1 MLVENRRMNEDLAE
15 LLAHA
20 EFLAA
25 HDPLTGLF
33 NRRAL
38 FDDDLTAMA
47 GNSQMHMLLIDLDH
61 FKSLNDS
68 YGHEI
73 GDRALLLTSNSIRD
87 ALRGH
92 GDGSHFAVRLGGEEF
107 AVFLD
112 DPDEERVAL
121 FAEDLCQAIAALHD
135 PLELPRATSASIGL
149 TQHQKGASLDQ
160 TMRRA
165 DEAMYRAKAGG
176 RNRVRRT
183 DRVDR

>member
-15 LLAHA
+15 LLALA

-25 HDPLTGLF
+25 HDPLTGPF

-38 FDDDLTAMA
+38 FEGDLTAMA

-73 GDRALLLTSNSIRD
+73 GDRALVLTSNSIRD

-107 AVFLD
+107 
-112 DPDEERVAL
+112 EERVAL

-135 PLELPRATSASIGL
+135 PLELPRGATSASIGL
-149 TQHQKGASLDQ
+149 TQHQKGASLDR
-160 TMRRA
+160 TMRCA